1 MAVESIEQYRVG
13 AGKLVGLIQ
22 ILAPA
27 LERLFAEHRAPIT
40 FHRRIVGG
48 YELRRDHAFQLIPRP
63 NADQG
68 TYYSVALQ
76 SDFIGVGITQPYRL
90 ARLVCENVIPVIGH

>member
-1 MAVESIEQYRVG
+1 MHMDVFDRDLLLTLATMAVESIEQYRVG

-40 FHRRIVGG
+40 FHRRIVRG
-48 YELRRDHAFQLIPRP
+48 
-63 NADQG
+63 
-68 TYYSVALQ
+68 
-76 SDFIGVGITQPYRL
+76 
-90 ARLVCENVIPVIGH
+90 